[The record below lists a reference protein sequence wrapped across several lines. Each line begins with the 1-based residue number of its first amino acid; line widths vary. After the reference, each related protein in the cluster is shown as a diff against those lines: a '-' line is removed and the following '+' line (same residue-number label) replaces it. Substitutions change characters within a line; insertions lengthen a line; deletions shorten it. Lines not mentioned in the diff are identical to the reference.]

1 MYQNLAEK
9 KTVLGD
15 KPHLFPTS
23 PFLKNVRINTANAF
37 IQTSSIFYFE
47 HSLNIVMLNHKNE
60 K

>member
-23 PFLKNVRINTANAF
+23 PFLKNVRINTANVLSKHQAF
-37 IQTSSIFYFE
+37 ST
-47 HSLNIVMLNHKNE
+47 LNTALIL
-60 K
+60 